1 MTDIFIS
8 YSHKDE
14 AWKDALRQQLQVL
27 QLHTEFAIWD
37 DRQIEVGASWLPA
50 IENAIAQARVAILLV
65 SSDFLASEFVTRQEI
80 PKFLQRREQEGLRIV
95 PVIVRPCAW
104 KTVPWLASLQG
115 AVKDNKPLSAYP
127 LGSFELE
134 EAFSAITEKVHALL
148 MAAKHEDEVK
158 RIEAERVERER
169 LAREA
174 EQRRLEEERA
184 RQEAEAKRIAEA
196 KAAQERETQRL
207 AAEQAQ
213 REAALKR
220 EAELKRQ
227 AKINAQELESRQQ
240 AINQQRIAILS
251 EKLSKLYLQRDT
263 ETRVEEKFR
272 LDALIQETEGE
283 LAGLGVST
291 SHTPPPKKLEV
302 VKADAG
308 GLNKWLLS
316 GVGVVVLASAGWVF
330 INRDKP
336 APMPSVPAVQSNPAA
351 VEAPAPVVVTKPP
364 TEPIKPER
372 LPFEPEMV
380 TIPAGTFTMGC
391 VPKRDLVEGLKE
403 CPSDELPARE
413 VKVDVFQI
421 GKYEVTFD
429 EWDACEQAKVCPH
442 AEDEGWGR
450 GKRPVINVSWDDIQV
465 YLKWLNEK
473 TGKNYRL
480 PTEAEWE
487 YAARGGKNSAYSW
500 GTNKIACTQA
510 RYGKWGD
517 ECKDSDKTVTIGSYA
532 ANGYGLYDT
541 AGNVWEWTASNY
553 SDNYLAAE
561 QKTYRVL
568 RGGSWYYSGWYCR
581 SANRYR
587 STPDDRDYFVG
598 FRFAL
603 GQ

>member
-95 PVIVRPCAW
+95 PVLVRPCAW

-158 RIEAERVERER
+158 RAKAERVERER

-174 EQRRLEEERA
+174 EQRRLAEERA
-184 RQEAEAKRIAEA
+184 RQEAKARRIAEV

-220 EAELKRQ
+220 EAELKREV
-227 AKINAQELESRQQ
+227 NAQVLEAQKQ
-240 AINQQRIAILS
+240 AINQQRIATLS

-272 LDALIQETEGE
+272 LDALIQETANE
-283 LAGLGVST
+283 LDLLKDKPYSLEDRSYSRIYMDPKASIKIKLGASVLIVLTVAVGLGVWSIIT
-291 SHTPPPKKLEV
+291 KLSESNAY
-302 VKADAG
+302 ADA
-308 GLNKWLLS
+308 K
-316 GVGVVVLASAGWVF
+316 ARAF
-330 INRDKP
+330 IAKP
-336 APMPSVPAVQSNPAA
+336 INETITV
-351 VEAPAPVVVTKPP
+351 
-364 TEPIKPER
+364 ER
-372 LPFEPEMV
+372 LSLSQRWSLFL
-380 TIPAGTFTMGC
+380 
-391 VPKRDLVEGLKE
+391 LVLLRWVVWQG
-403 CPSDELPARE
+403 
-413 VKVDVFQI
+413 VMMWKVDVLTM
-421 GKYEVTFD
+421 K
-429 EWDACEQAKVCPH
+429 
-442 AEDEGWGR
+442 
-450 GKRPVINVSWDDIQV
+450 S
-465 YLKWLNEK
+465 
-473 TGKNYRL
+473 
-480 PTEAEWE
+480 
-487 YAARGGKNSAYSW
+487 
-500 GTNKIACTQA
+500 
-510 RYGKWGD
+510 
-517 ECKDSDKTVTIGSYA
+517 
-532 ANGYGLYDT
+532 
-541 AGNVWEWTASNY
+541 
-553 SDNYLAAE
+553 
-561 QKTYRVL
+561 RVV
-568 RGGSWYYSGWYCR
+568 R
-581 SANRYR
+581 SK
-587 STPDDRDYFVG
+587 
-598 FRFAL
+598 
-603 GQ
+603 